1 MVTPQDESP
10 KLAAPGAGLP
20 VLELRIARILFA
32 LRAWTHD
39 RRRIDALFRQERVLI
54 AELVRTCP
62 AGRLGERVLIPRLRG
77 LEDSSRHWSV
87 LMTLEH
93 LRIVNLA
100 CASII
105 RELSEGRVP
114 SGKAST
120 ADVKPSPHV
129 TESVLATYEASC
141 DEVLAAVA
149 AAKDLDDPAR
159 FPHPWFGPMSARRW
173 HVLAAVHL
181 GLHRRQIEAILV
193 GLEGVRDKVSSR

>member
-1 MVTPQDESP
+1 MADTMNETP

-20 VLELRIARILFA
+20 GIELQIARVLFT
-32 LRAWTHD
+32 LRACTHD
-39 RRRIDALFRQERVLI
+39 RQRIDALFRQERALV
-54 AELVRTCP
+54 AELVRSCP
-62 AGRLGERVLIPRLRG
+62 AGRLGDRVLIPRPRG

-93 LRIVNLA
+93 LRLVNLA
-100 CASII
+100 CALFI

-120 ADVKPSPHV
+120 ADVKPSPEV
-129 TESVLATYEASC
+129 TEAVISAYEASC
-141 DEVLAAVA
+141 DDVLAAVA
-149 AAKDLDDPAR
+149 SAKDLDDAAR

-181 GLHRRQIEAILV
+181 GLHRGQLEAILHR
-193 GLEGVRDKVSSR
+193 LR

>member
-1 MVTPQDESP
+1 MASSQNETP

-20 VLELRIARILFA
+20 GIELQIARILFT

-39 RRRIDALFRQERVLI
+39 RQRIDARFRQERALV
-54 AELVRTCP
+54 AELVRSCP
-62 AGRLGERVLIPRLRG
+62 AGRLGERVLIPRPRG

-87 LMTLEH
+87 LMTLDH

-114 SGKAST
+114 SGRAST
-120 ADVKPSPHV
+120 ADVKPGLDA

-149 AAKDLDDPAR
+149 SAKNLDDPAR

-193 GLEGVRDKVSSR
+193 GLA

>member
-1 MVTPQDESP
+1 MP

-20 VLELRIARILFA
+20 GIELQIARVLFT

-39 RRRIDALFRQERVLI
+39 RQRIDALFRRERTLV
-54 AELVRTCP
+54 AELVRSCP
-62 AGRLGERVLIPRLRG
+62 AGRLGGRVLIPRPRG

-87 LMTLEH
+87 LMTLDH

-105 RELSEGRVP
+105 RELSEGRAP
-114 SGKAST
+114 AGKAST
-120 ADVKPSPHV
+120 ADVKPSPDV

-149 AAKDLDDPAR
+149 AAKDLDDDAR

-181 GLHRRQIEAILV
+181 GLHRKQLEAILA
-193 GLEGVRDKVSSR
+193 GLKR

>member
-1 MVTPQDESP
+1 MATSQNEDP

-20 VLELRIARILFA
+20 GIELQIARVLFA

-39 RRRIDALFRQERVLI
+39 RQRIDALFRRERALV
-54 AELVRTCP
+54 AELVKGCP
-62 AGRLGERVLIPRLRG
+62 AGRLGERVLIPRPRG

-114 SGKAST
+114 AGKAST
-120 ADVKPSPHV
+120 ADVKPSPDV

-149 AAKDLDDPAR
+149 AAKDLDDAAR

-181 GLHRRQIEAILV
+181 GLHRKQLEAILV
-193 GLEGVRDKVSSR
+193 GLKRRV

>member
-1 MVTPQDESP
+1 MATLPNESL

-20 VLELRIARILFA
+20 GIELQIARVLFA

-39 RRRIDALFRQERVLI
+39 RPRIDALFQKERAVV

-62 AGRLGERVLIPRLRG
+62 AGRLGERVLIPRPRG

-93 LRIVNLA
+93 LRLVNLV
-100 CASII
+100 CAAVI
-105 RELSEGRVP
+105 RDLSEGRVP
-114 SGKAST
+114 AGKAST
-120 ADVKPSPHV
+120 ADVKPSPDV
-129 TESVLATYEASC
+129 TEAVISAYEASC

-149 AAKDLDDPAR
+149 SAKDLDDPAR
-159 FPHPWFGPMSARRW
+159 FPHPWFGPLSARRW

-181 GLHRRQIEAILV
+181 AIHRAQLEAILR
-193 GLEGVRDKVSSR
+193 GLKA

>member
-1 MVTPQDESP
+1 MATSQNETP

-20 VLELRIARILFA
+20 GYELQIGRVFFA
-32 LRAWTHD
+32 LRAWTHG
-39 RRRIDALFRQERVLI
+39 RQRIDVLFRRERTLV
-54 AELVRTCP
+54 AELVRSCP
-62 AGRLGERVLIPRLRG
+62 AGRASERVLIPRPRG

-114 SGKAST
+114 AGKAST
-120 ADVKPSPHV
+120 ADVKPSPDV

-149 AAKDLDDPAR
+149 SAKDLDDAAR

-173 HVLAAVHL
+173 HVLSAVH
-181 GLHRRQIEAILV
+181 RQIEAILV
-193 GLEGVRDKVSSR
+193 RLA

>member
-1 MVTPQDESP
+1 MATSQDESP
-10 KLAAPGAGLP
+10 RLAAPGAGLP
-20 VLELRIARILFA
+20 GIELRIARILFT

-39 RRRIDALFRQERVLI
+39 RQRIDGLFGRERALV
-54 AELVRTCP
+54 AELVRSCP
-62 AGRLGERVLIPRLRG
+62 PARLGERVLIPRPRG

-93 LRIVNLA
+93 LRLVNLA

-105 RELSEGRVP
+105 RELSAGRVP
-114 SGKAST
+114 AGKAST
-120 ADVKPSPHV
+120 ADVKPSPDV
-129 TESVLATYEASC
+129 TESAIAAYEASC

-149 AAKDLDDPAR
+149 TARNLDDPAR

-181 GLHRRQIEAILV
+181 GLHRGQLEAILA
-193 GLEGVRDKVSSR
+193 GLKR

>member
-1 MVTPQDESP
+1 MATLLDESP

-20 VLELRIARILFA
+20 GIELQIARVLFA

-39 RRRIDALFRQERVLI
+39 RRRTGALFRKERALV
-54 AELVRTCP
+54 AELVRFCP
-62 AGRLGERVLIPRLRG
+62 AGRLGERVLIPRPRG

-93 LRIVNLA
+93 LRLVNLA

-114 SGKAST
+114 AGKAST
-120 ADVKPSPHV
+120 ADVKPSPDV
-129 TESVLATYEASC
+129 TEAVIAAYEASC

-149 AAKDLDDPAR
+149 SAKDLDDPAR

-181 GLHRRQIEAILV
+181 GLHRRQLEAIIS
-193 GLEGVRDKVSSR
+193 GLKA

>member
-1 MVTPQDESP
+1 LIDDDSTMATPQSESP

-20 VLELRIARILFA
+20 GIELQIARILFT

-39 RRRIDALFRQERVLI
+39 RQRIDTLFRRERALI
-54 AELVRTCP
+54 AELVKSCP
-62 AGRLGERVLIPRLRG
+62 AGLLGERVLIPRPRG

-114 SGKAST
+114 AGKAST
-120 ADVKPSPHV
+120 ADVKPSPDV
-129 TESVLATYEASC
+129 AESVLAAYEASC

-149 AAKDLDDPAR
+149 SSKNLDDPAR

-193 GLEGVRDKVSSR
+193 RLA

>member
-1 MVTPQDESP
+1 VIYDGSTMATPQDESP

-20 VLELRIARILFA
+20 GIELQIARILFT

-39 RRRIDALFRQERVLI
+39 RQRIDALFRQERALI
-54 AELVRTCP
+54 AELVKGCP
-62 AGRLGERVLIPRLRG
+62 AGRLGERVLIPRPRG
-77 LEDSSRHWSV
+77 LEDSSRHWSI
-87 LMTLEH
+87 LMTLDH

-114 SGKAST
+114 AGKAST
-120 ADVKPSPHV
+120 ADVKPSPDV
-129 TESVLATYEASC
+129 TESVLETYEASC

-149 AAKDLDDPAR
+149 SAKNLDAPVR

-173 HVLAAVHL
+173 HVLGAVHL

-193 GLEGVRDKVSSR
+193 RLA

>member
-1 MVTPQDESP
+1 MANSQNETP

-20 VLELRIARILFA
+20 GYELQIGRVLFA

-39 RRRIDALFRQERVLI
+39 RQRIDALFRRERALV
-54 AELVRTCP
+54 AELVRSCP
-62 AGRLGERVLIPRLRG
+62 AGRAGERVLIPRPRG

-114 SGKAST
+114 AGKAST
-120 ADVKPSPHV
+120 ADVKPSPDV
-129 TESVLATYEASC
+129 TESVLAAYEASC

-149 AAKDLDDPAR
+149 SAKDLDDAAR

-181 GLHRRQIEAILV
+181 GLHRRQIESILV
-193 GLEGVRDKVSSR
+193 RLA

>member
-1 MVTPQDESP
+1 MATSQNETP

-20 VLELRIARILFA
+20 GIELQIARMLFT

-39 RRRIDALFRQERVLI
+39 RQRIDALFRHERALV
-54 AELVRTCP
+54 ADLVRSCP
-62 AGRLGERVLIPRLRG
+62 AGRLSERVLIPRPRG

-114 SGKAST
+114 VGKAST
-120 ADVKPSPHV
+120 ADVKPSPDV

-149 AAKDLDDPAR
+149 SAKNLDDPAR

-181 GLHRRQIEAILV
+181 GLHRKQLEAILA
-193 GLEGVRDKVSSR
+193 GLRR

>member
-1 MVTPQDESP
+1 MATEQNQSP

-20 VLELRIARILFA
+20 GIELQIARVLFA

-39 RRRIDALFRQERVLI
+39 RRQIDALFRRERSMV
-54 AELVRTCP
+54 ADWVKACP
-62 AGRLGERVLIPRLRG
+62 AGRLGERVLIPRPRG

-87 LMTLEH
+87 LMTLDH

-114 SGKAST
+114 AGKAST
-120 ADVKPSPHV
+120 ADVKPSPDV
-129 TESVLATYEASC
+129 TEGVIAAYEASC

-149 AAKDLDDPAR
+149 SAKNFDDSAR

-181 GLHRRQIEAILV
+181 GLHRKQLEAIV
-193 GLEGVRDKVSSR
+193 RGLSA

>member
-1 MVTPQDESP
+1 LIYDGSTMATPQEESP
-10 KLAAPGAGLP
+10 KLEAPGAGLP
-20 VLELRIARILFA
+20 GIELQIARVLFA
-32 LRAWTHD
+32 LRAWTHG
-39 RRRIDALFRQERVLI
+39 RQRIDALFRRERALV
-54 AELVRTCP
+54 AELVKGCP
-62 AGRLGERVLIPRLRG
+62 AGRLGERVLIPRPRG
-77 LEDSSRHWSV
+77 LEDSSRHWSI
-87 LMTLEH
+87 LMTLDH

-114 SGKAST
+114 AGKAST
-120 ADVKPSPHV
+120 ADVKPSSDV

-149 AAKDLDDPAR
+149 SAKNLDDPAR

-193 GLEGVRDKVSSR
+193 RLA

>member
-1 MVTPQDESP
+1 LIDDDSTMATPQSESP

-20 VLELRIARILFA
+20 GIELQIARILFT

-39 RRRIDALFRQERVLI
+39 RQRIDALFRRERSLI
-54 AELVRTCP
+54 AELVKSCP
-62 AGRLGERVLIPRLRG
+62 AGSLGERVLIPRPRA

-114 SGKAST
+114 AGKAST
-120 ADVKPSPHV
+120 ADVKPSPDV
-129 TESVLATYEASC
+129 TESVLTAYEASC

-193 GLEGVRDKVSSR
+193 RLA

>member
-1 MVTPQDESP
+1 MVTSQHGSP

-20 VLELRIARILFA
+20 GYELRIVRALFA
-32 LRAWTHD
+32 LRAWTHG
-39 RRRIDALFRQERVLI
+39 RRRIVALFRHERALI
-54 AELVRTCP
+54 AELVRSCP
-62 AGRLGERVLIPRLRG
+62 AGRLGERVLIPRPRG

-114 SGKAST
+114 GGKAST
-120 ADVKPSPHV
+120 ADVKPSPDV

-149 AAKDLDDPAR
+149 SAKDLDATAR

-181 GLHRRQIEAILV
+181 GLHRRQLVAILD
-193 GLEGVRDKVSSR
+193 GLGG

>member
-1 MVTPQDESP
+1 MPQ
-10 KLAAPGAGLP
+10 LAAPGAGLP
-20 VLELRIARILFA
+20 GIELQIARILFT

-39 RRRIDALFRQERVLI
+39 RQRVDALFGRERSLV
-54 AELVRTCP
+54 AELVRSCP
-62 AGRLGERVLIPRLRG
+62 AGRLGERVLIPRPRG

-93 LRIVNLA
+93 LRVVNLA

-120 ADVKPSPHV
+120 AEVKPGPDVS
-129 TESVLATYEASC
+129 ESVMETYEASC

-149 AAKDLDDPAR
+149 SAKDLDDAAR

-181 GLHRRQIEAILV
+181 GLHRRQIEAIL
-193 GLEGVRDKVSSR
+193 LRLA

>member
-1 MVTPQDESP
+1 MATSQNETP

-20 VLELRIARILFA
+20 GIELQIARVLFT

-39 RRRIDALFRQERVLI
+39 RQRIDALFRHERALV
-54 AELVRTCP
+54 ADLVRSCP
-62 AGRLGERVLIPRLRG
+62 AGRLSERVLIPRPRG

-87 LMTLEH
+87 LMTLDH

-105 RELSEGRVP
+105 RELSDGRVP
-114 SGKAST
+114 VGKAST
-120 ADVKPSPHV
+120 ADVKPSPDV
-129 TESVLATYEASC
+129 TESVLATYEDSC

-149 AAKDLDDPAR
+149 SAKNLDDPAR
-159 FPHPWFGPMSARRW
+159 FAHPWFGPMSARRW

-181 GLHRRQIEAILV
+181 GLHRKQLEAILV
-193 GLEGVRDKVSSR
+193 GLKRRV

>member
-1 MVTPQDESP
+1 MANHQNESP
-10 KLAAPGAGLP
+10 TLAAPGAGLP
-20 VLELRIARILFA
+20 GLELQIARILFT

-39 RRRIDALFRQERVLI
+39 RPRIDALFRCERTLV
-54 AELVRTCP
+54 AELVNRCP
-62 AGRLGERVLIPRLRG
+62 AGRLGERVLIPRPRG

-93 LRIVNLA
+93 LRLVNLA

-114 SGKAST
+114 VGKAST
-120 ADVKPSPHV
+120 ADVKPSPDV

-149 AAKDLDDPAR
+149 SARDLDNAAR

-181 GLHRRQIEAILV
+181 VLHRRQLEAILD
-193 GLEGVRDKVSSR
+193 GLKR

>member
-1 MVTPQDESP
+1 MAKLQDETP

-20 VLELRIARILFA
+20 GIELQIARILFT

-39 RRRIDALFRQERVLI
+39 RQRIDTLFRQERALV
-54 AELVRTCP
+54 AELVRSCP
-62 AGRLGERVLIPRLRG
+62 AGSLGERVLIPRPRG

-93 LRIVNLA
+93 LRLVNLA
-100 CASII
+100 CALFI

-120 ADVKPSPHV
+120 ADVKPSPDV
-129 TESVLATYEASC
+129 TEAVLETYEASC

-149 AAKDLDDPAR
+149 SAKDLDDPAR

-181 GLHRRQIEAILV
+181 GLHRKQLEAILA
-193 GLEGVRDKVSSR
+193 GLKR

>member
-1 MVTPQDESP
+1 MATLPSEPP

-20 VLELRIARILFA
+20 GIELQIARVLFA

-39 RRRIDALFRQERVLI
+39 RQRIDALFRQERALI
-54 AELVRTCP
+54 AELVKGCP
-62 AGRLGERVLIPRLRG
+62 AGRLGERVLIPRPRG
-77 LEDSSRHWSV
+77 LEDSSRHWSI
-87 LMTLEH
+87 LMTLDH

-114 SGKAST
+114 AGKAST
-120 ADVKPSPHV
+120 ADVKPSPDV
-129 TESVLATYEASC
+129 TESVLETYEASC

-149 AAKDLDDPAR
+149 SAKNLDAPVR

-181 GLHRRQIEAILV
+181 GLHRKQLEAILA
-193 GLEGVRDKVSSR
+193 GLKR

>member
-1 MVTPQDESP
+1 MATHQNETP

-20 VLELRIARILFA
+20 GIELQIARVLFT

-39 RRRIDALFRQERVLI
+39 RQRIDALFRRERALV
-54 AELVRTCP
+54 AELVKGCP
-62 AGRLGERVLIPRLRG
+62 AGRLGERVLIPRPRG

-87 LMTLEH
+87 LMTLDH

-114 SGKAST
+114 TGKAST
-120 ADVKPSPHV
+120 ADVKPSPGV
-129 TESVLATYEASC
+129 TDSVLETYEASC

-149 AAKDLDDPAR
+149 AAKDLDDAAR

-193 GLEGVRDKVSSR
+193 RLA

>member
-1 MVTPQDESP
+1 MPTSQNETS

-20 VLELRIARILFA
+20 GIELQIARVLFA
-32 LRAWTHD
+32 LRAWTHG
-39 RRRIDALFRQERVLI
+39 RQRIDALFRQERALV
-54 AELVRTCP
+54 ADLVRSCP
-62 AGRLGERVLIPRLRG
+62 AGRLGERVLIPRPRG

-114 SGKAST
+114 AGRAST
-120 ADVKPSPHV
+120 ADVKPSPDV
-129 TESVLATYEASC
+129 TESVLTAYEASC
-141 DEVLAAVA
+141 DDVLAAVA
-149 AAKDLDDPAR
+149 SSKNLDDPAR

-193 GLEGVRDKVSSR
+193 RLA

>member
-1 MVTPQDESP
+1 MATLPNESP

-20 VLELRIARILFA
+20 GIELQIARILFR
-32 LRAWTHD
+32 LRAWTNGS
-39 RRRIDALFRQERVLI
+39 RRIDALFQKERALV
-54 AELVRTCP
+54 AELVRVCS
-62 AGRLGERVLIPRLRG
+62 AGRLGERVLIPRPRG

-93 LRIVNLA
+93 LRLVNLA

-114 SGKAST
+114 AGKAST
-120 ADVKPSPHV
+120 ADVKPSPDV
-129 TESVLATYEASC
+129 TEAVISAYEASC

-149 AAKDLDDPAR
+149 SAKDLDNPAR

-181 GLHRRQIEAILV
+181 GIHRGQIEAILR
-193 GLEGVRDKVSSR
+193 GLKA

>member
-1 MVTPQDESP
+1 MATLPNESP

-20 VLELRIARILFA
+20 GIELQIARILFA

-39 RRRIDALFRQERVLI
+39 RQRVDALFQKELALV
-54 AELVRTCP
+54 AELVRACP
-62 AGRLGERVLIPRLRG
+62 AGRLGERVLIPRPRG

-93 LRIVNLA
+93 LRLVNLA

-114 SGKAST
+114 AGKASI
-120 ADVKPSPHV
+120 ADVKPSPDV
-129 TESVLATYEASC
+129 TVAVISAYEASC

-149 AAKDLDDPAR
+149 SAKDLDAPAR

-181 GLHRRQIEAILV
+181 GLHRKQLEAILA
-193 GLEGVRDKVSSR
+193 GLKR

>member
-1 MVTPQDESP
+1 MATPQSESP

-20 VLELRIARILFA
+20 GIELQIARILFT

-39 RRRIDALFRQERVLI
+39 RQRIDALFRRERALI
-54 AELVRTCP
+54 AELVKSCP
-62 AGRLGERVLIPRLRG
+62 AGLLGERVLIPRPRA

-114 SGKAST
+114 AGKAST
-120 ADVKPSPHV
+120 ADVKPSPDV
-129 TESVLATYEASC
+129 AESVLAAYEASC

-149 AAKDLDDPAR
+149 SSKNLDDPAR

-193 GLEGVRDKVSSR
+193 RLA

>member
-1 MVTPQDESP
+1 MATPQSESP

-20 VLELRIARILFA
+20 GIELQIARILFT

-39 RRRIDALFRQERVLI
+39 CQRIDALFRRERALI
-54 AELVRTCP
+54 AELVKSFP
-62 AGRLGERVLIPRLRG
+62 AGSLGERVLIPRPRG
-77 LEDSSRHWSV
+77 LEDSSRHWSL
-87 LMTLEH
+87 LMTFEH
-93 LRIVNLA
+93 LRLVNLA

-114 SGKAST
+114 AGKAST
-120 ADVKPSPHV
+120 ADVKPSPDV
-129 TESVLATYEASC
+129 AESVLAAYEASC

-149 AAKDLDDPAR
+149 SSKNLDDPAR

-173 HVLAAVHL
+173 HVLSAVHL

-193 GLEGVRDKVSSR
+193 RLA